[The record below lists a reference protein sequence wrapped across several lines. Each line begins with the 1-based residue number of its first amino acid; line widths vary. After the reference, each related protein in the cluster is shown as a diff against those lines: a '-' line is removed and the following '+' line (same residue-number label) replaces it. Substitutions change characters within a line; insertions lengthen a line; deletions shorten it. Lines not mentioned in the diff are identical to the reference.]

1 MIELQHVSK
10 IYRTP
15 QGEVRSLDAVDLTI
29 QTGEFVVIRGPS
41 GCGKTTLLLTVGA
54 MLKPT
59 SGRVNVLG
67 TELYQLGSRERSNFR
82 GRELGFVFQMFHLIP
97 YLTVEQNIL
106 LAGAADAP
114 AADLPRVAAL
124 LEQLGLTG
132 RRHHLPA
139 ELSTGEKQRTA
150 IARALFRRP
159 RLILADEPTGNL
171 DPANAQ
177 EVFRH
182 LQEFHRGGGTLV
194 VVTHGAVNG
203 LGADRVVS
211 LKSGRIAT
219 AE

>member
-1 MIELQHVSK
+1 MIELQNVSK

-15 QGEVRSLDAVDLTI
+15 QGEVRSLEAIDLTI

-59 SGRVNVLG
+59 SGRVKVFG

-106 LAGAADAP
+106 LAGAGDAP
-114 AADLPRVAAL
+114 AADPPRVAAL
-124 LEQLGLTG
+124 LERLGLAG

-150 IARALFRRP
+150 IARALFHRP

-171 DPANAQ
+171 DPANAT

-194 VVTHGAVNG
+194 VVTHGVVDG
-203 LGADRVVS
+203 LGADRLVS
-211 LKSGRIAT
+211 LKSGRIA
-219 AE
+219 AAD